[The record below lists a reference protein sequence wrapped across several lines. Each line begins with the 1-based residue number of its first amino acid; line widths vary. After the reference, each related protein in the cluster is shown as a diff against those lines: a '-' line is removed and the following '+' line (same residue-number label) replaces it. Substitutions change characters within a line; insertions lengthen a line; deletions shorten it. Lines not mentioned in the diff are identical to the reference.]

1 MFRFMNSGTN
11 NAYSPYYTGY
21 TAETAPADYAQA
33 WGLQTTAPI
42 ATPATT
48 AGLVGGMA
56 PPSSTTVYGQA
67 PQTLAKDTAAGNLAA
82 APDMETLANLINQIN
97 EQNQQNLNKGR
108 LGPQGENIQ
117 NTLLGN
123 VAAGAAGQLTPSE
136 LRVLGLS
143 AAERGA
149 NQGFGVDSSNIS
161 ADFTNRYLRT
171 VYDRQQ
177 DALKNYSTLL
187 ADNPSAPLY
196 GMEKNLVSPD
206 LYAST
211 ADAQAKL
218 QYAYWKA
225 LLDAQENAMNRAAA
239 ARPTGGTTRA
249 PVATT
254 PSYAPMVPGTTTGGG
269 GGGTRATTDNYVPLE
284 WANIPGGTSGS
295 SIFGGVNIGGGNT
308 GDIFDPSGLSLTYP
322 DQFPAYGTMPDY
334 SVTGIDPMAAALG
347 GGDSTWDYDWGYY
360 DLY

>member
-1 MFRFMNSGTN
+1 M
-11 NAYSPYYTGY
+11 P
-21 TAETAPADYAQA
+21 TAHTIPATPLKLLLLIMPRLG
-33 WGLQTTAPI
+33 GLQTAAPI

-108 LGPQGENIQ
+108 LGPQGEAIQ
-117 NTLLGN
+117 NTILGN

-161 ADFTNRYLRT
+161 ADFTNRYLKT

-177 DALKNYSTLL
+177 DALKNYSVLL

-239 ARPTGGTTRA
+239 ARPTGGTTKA
-249 PVATT
+249 PIATT
-254 PSYAPMVPGTTTGGG
+254 TSYAPMTPGPTYTPPRPPNQSGG
-269 GGGTRATTDNYVPLE
+269 DNYVPLE
-284 WANIPGGTSGS
+284 WQFTPGGTSGS

-322 DQFPAYGTMPDY
+322 DQFPAYGSMPNY
-334 SVTGIDPMAAALG
+334 SVPGIDPMAAALG
-347 GGDSTWDYDWGYY
+347 EGDPSWYYDWGYY
-360 DLY
+360 EMF